1 MPHRPRKRFGQNFLH
16 DQAVIA
22 RIIAAISPAQE
33 DHIVEIGPG
42 RGALTYPLREQGCHL
57 DLIELD
63 RDLAASLAKSGT
75 GAGLV
80 TDTRFRVHQGDAL
93 RFDYGSLVRETKLR
107 IVGNLP
113 YNISTPLLFHLLHYA
128 HNFQDLHLML
138 QKEVAMRMAATHG
151 KEYGRLS
158 IMLQLHYHV
167 EILFKVPPTA
177 FFPIPKVDSAFLR
190 LTPRTDRQARVECE
204 ATFARI
210 VSRAFAQRRKT
221 LRNSLSGLMT
231 PAEIQRAGIDPQ
243 QRPQTITIDDFVSL
257 ANAAS
262 KV

>member
-138 QKEVAMRMAATHG
+138 
-151 KEYGRLS
+151 
-158 IMLQLHYHV
+158 
-167 EILFKVPPTA
+167 
-177 FFPIPKVDSAFLR
+177 
-190 LTPRTDRQARVECE
+190 
-204 ATFARI
+204 
-210 VSRAFAQRRKT
+210 
-221 LRNSLSGLMT
+221 
-231 PAEIQRAGIDPQ
+231 
-243 QRPQTITIDDFVSL
+243 
-257 ANAAS
+257 
-262 KV
+262 